1 MVPRTRAD
9 VAVVR
14 IPRRRFTVAEYHR
27 MGEAGVLTEDDRV
40 ELLDGAI
47 IEMSPIGVAH
57 ASAVDRIAETFR
69 ERLGARVNVRV
80 QGPVVLDRYS
90 QPQPDVSILARRED
104 FYAVRHPRP
113 RDVMLAIEIMSTSQG
128 YDRTL
133 KLPLYAKAEVRE
145 VWLVDLRAQAI
156 EVHRRPALR
165 GYREQ
170 RSYVRGDTIAPL
182 AFPRLR
188 IRVNEILG

>member
-1 MVPRTRAD
+1 
-9 VAVVR
+9 
-14 IPRRRFTVAEYHR
+14 

-40 ELLDGAI
+40 ELLDGTI

-57 ASAVDRIAETFR
+57 ASAVDRVAETFR
-69 ERLGARVNVRV
+69 ERLGARANVRV

-90 QPQPDVSILARRED
+90 QPQPDVSILVRRED

-113 RDVMLAIEIMSTSQG
+113 RDLLLAIEVMSTSAG

-145 VWLVDLRAQAI
+145 VWLVDLKAQSI
-156 EVHRRPALR
+156 DVHRRPALR

-170 RSYVRGDTIAPL
+170 RTYQRGDTIVPL